1 MPAGQG
7 APLVGVHDVAPAF
20 APVFVTEP
28 APQVRHAASPVLTVY
43 LPAGQSMQA
52 LAAFEPVV
60 PTYLPA
66 LQAMHA
72 ACEDAAAYHPAAHA
86 VHVTPP
92 VPVPVF
98 VIEPA
103 AHVMQSDAS
112 FEPVADTYLPASH
125 SMHVATFALVVYLP
139 AAHALHNLAP
149 VVVPVIE
156 PAGHAVHAATFDT
169 VE

>member
-1 MPAGQG
+1 M
-7 APLVGVHDVAPAF
+7 HDVAPAF

-72 ACEDAAAYHPAAHA
+72 ACEDAATYHPAAHA

-103 AHVMQSDAS
+103 AHVMQSDE
-112 FEPVADTYLPASH
+112 EPLPDTYLPASH
-125 SMHVATFALVVYLP
+125 SIQSEASSLPVMATYFPASQPMQSLAAGPAAVENMEYRPAAQRPEHWLVVP
-139 AAHALHNLAP
+139 PP
-149 VVVPVIE
+149 VP
-156 PAGHAVHAATFDT
+156 
-169 VE
+169 